1 MALPVKGEKYLFH
14 IMNDFPDL
22 IVKYLDKKVQI
33 AVNTAEMNE
42 IYSMMLCG
50 VKNCEQLDEICL
62 GKLKTLQK
70 QLDESEFEAGAG
82 QCDFI
87 PDVPVWKAKMMLKDA
102 AELVLYLHECKHLPQ
117 SFPLAREI
125 ILKMK

>member
-1 MALPVKGEKYLFH
+1 
-14 IMNDFPDL
+14 MNDFSDL

-62 GKLKTLQK
+62 EKLKTLQK

-87 PDVPVWKAKMMLKDA
+87 PNVPVWKVKMMLKDA
-102 AELVLYLHECKHLPQ
+102 AGLVLYLHECKHLPQ
-117 SFPLAREI
+117 SFLLAREI